1 MSDDDVG
8 AEDVGAEDVGA
19 DDVGADDVGAD
30 DVGADGVTD
39 DESGDDLLMAS
50 LRAAGLRHD
59 PVPPLVD
66 AAARE
71 AFTWRTVDAELAAL
85 ELDTAGADGLVG
97 VRSSSAGPRVLSFVA
112 GDGSDDE
119 LVVDVQVQGAP
130 GSWSLL
136 GQVAPAA
143 DATVEV
149 RTPPVVVEVVTDGLG
164 RFRVED
170 LPGGPLSLR
179 VTLPGGRVV
188 VTDWQSL

>member
-1 MSDDDVG
+1 MSD
-8 AEDVGAEDVGA
+8 EDVGDEDETGEDVTA
-19 DDVGADDVGAD
+19 
-30 DVGADGVTD
+30 D
-39 DESGDDLLMAS
+39 DESADDLMMAA
-50 LRAAGLRHD
+50 LRAEALRRD

-119 LVVDVQVQGAP
+119 LVVDVQVEGAA
-130 GSWSLL
+130 GRWSLL

-149 RTPPVVVEVVTDGLG
+149 RTPPAVVEVVTDGLG
-164 RFRVED
+164 RFRADDVR
-170 LPGGPLSLR
+170 GGPLSLR
-179 VTLPGGRVV
+179 VTLPDGRVV